1 MKRMII
7 KATAITIAIVTC
19 TSCSASAKDRK
30 TLYTEFGNSSEYTNF
45 VESVSDSLNCNP
57 WDIQISKNMEYS
69 VEKDNRGMVVSKK
82 NVPVYAVR
90 NCNTGEE
97 VEVYAP
103 SEHTD
108 TFTLVTSEISTEP
121 AVNKTFCGF
130 TGEEIAK
137 VYNNR

>member
-1 MKRMII
+1 MKRML
-7 KATAITIAIVTC
+7 KVATIAITLITC
-19 TSCSASAKDRK
+19 TSCSASAKDRQK
-30 TLYTEFGNSSEYTNF
+30 LYTEFSDFSPEYTNF

-57 WDIQISKNMEYS
+57 WDIQISKHLEYN

-82 NVPVYAVR
+82 NVPVYAVC